1 MGIEIGTSFSIDNR
15 DNVTFLVHKRQL
27 AQALNEQLFS
37 KSGGWWP
44 FARQKFADMGLM
56 RSNRECVLN
65 WEILR
70 KSLTF
75 LLHFGEML
83 TNAFLGK
90 LSQTH
95 PPHLYFPNFRIVN

>member
-1 MGIEIGTSFSIDNR
+1 MGIEIGTSFSIENR

-44 FARQKFADMGLM
+44 FARQKFANVGLM
-56 RSNRECVLN
+56 RSNRECVLR
-65 WEILR
+65 EILR

-90 LSQTH
+90 LSQNTST
-95 PPHLYFPNFRIVN
+95 PSLLSQFPHC